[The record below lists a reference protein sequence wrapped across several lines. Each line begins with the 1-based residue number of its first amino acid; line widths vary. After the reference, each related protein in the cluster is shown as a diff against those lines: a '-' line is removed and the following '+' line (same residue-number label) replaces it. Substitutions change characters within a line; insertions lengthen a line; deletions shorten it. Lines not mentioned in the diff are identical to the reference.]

1 MARWLIGPRSSPLHS
16 CRRTCGAAV
25 ATPVSWHHH
34 NHRREEPHASPEALL
49 FLVFL
54 FSSSRDSPPR
64 IPTTTPSLPPA
75 GSDSQSTHTHPHTHT
90 HTQTSPLES
99 TDIHDTA
106 VYLYHF
112 YTVLTLSSSCSGGN
126 VRGSI
131 FPKWPRGGNSD
142 RVDSTE
148 SHHGYKQN
156 I

>member
-16 CRRTCGAAV
+16 CRRTCGAV

-49 FLVFL
+49 LLFLVFSFPAVGTL
-54 FSSSRDSPPR
+54 PREYPPLPIPPPQIPSP
-64 IPTTTPSLPPA
+64 
-75 GSDSQSTHTHPHTHT
+75 HTHSHTHT
-90 HTQTSPLES
+90 HIQTSPLES

-106 VYLYHF
+106 GLPISLLHS
-112 YTVLTLSSSCSGGN
+112 TLPLSSSCSGGN
-126 VRGSI
+126 ARGSI

-148 SHHGYKQN
+148 SHHGDKQN